1 MLTQVVRGRTYDF
14 SHAVGRRDWGHPVG
28 VAIGPGDD
36 VYILTKQQEQVA
48 DVPWNETAIY
58 AKVGKH
64 TIGTVPGDEERVGEF
79 GGYGDTEGK
88 LIWPVGIALD
98 SEQNVYVTD
107 EWLNRVSVFNNN
119 GEFAERWGK
128 DGDRDGEF
136 NRPSG
141 IAVDAKDNLYVV
153 DSLNHR
159 VQKFKPDGTFLAGWG
174 SLGSG
179 EGELD
184 SPWGIGID
192 ADGYVYVADHKNH
205 RAQKFTPDGDY
216 VASFGAYGS
225 GPGEL
230 NRPADVTVDPEGDV
244 YVCDWA
250 NNRVQTFA
258 PDGSFIASHIGDA
271 ERLAKWQ
278 QQQVDANADVIK
290 ARRRVY
296 SLEPEWR
303 LTLPTAVE
311 FDSEKSRL
319 FVADTQRARVQIY
332 NKLSDYT
339 EPQFNL

>member
-159 VQKFKPDGTFLAGWG
+159 VQRPPLGNATADRALDAVLGHEVEPARGGTDDRLPALHRGVG
-174 SLGSG
+174 GTRHQ
-179 EGELD
+179 GELL
-184 SPWGIGID
+184 
-192 ADGYVYVADHKNH
+192 
-205 RAQKFTPDGDY
+205 
-216 VASFGAYGS
+216 
-225 GPGEL
+225 EL
-230 NRPADVTVDPEGDV
+230 VT
-244 YVCDWA
+244 
-250 NNRVQTFA
+250 
-258 PDGSFIASHIGDA
+258 SIGDL
-271 ERLAKWQ
+271 RG
-278 QQQVDANADVIK
+278 
-290 ARRRVY
+290 
-296 SLEPEWR
+296 
-303 LTLPTAVE
+303 
-311 FDSEKSRL
+311 
-319 FVADTQRARVQIY
+319 
-332 NKLSDYT
+332 
-339 EPQFNL
+339 